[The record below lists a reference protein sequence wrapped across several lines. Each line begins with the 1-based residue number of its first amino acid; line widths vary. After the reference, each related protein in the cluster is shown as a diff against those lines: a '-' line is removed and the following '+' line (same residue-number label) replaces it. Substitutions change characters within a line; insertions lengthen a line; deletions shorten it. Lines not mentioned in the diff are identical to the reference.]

1 MVKFGIIGKQI
12 NEDDIEMRVEVEG
25 DLKTLSQMV
34 SQSMIS
40 YPEVLEVLMNAMD
53 EYNNLVLHNSSQN

>member
-53 EYNNLVLHNSSQN
+53 EYNNLVQYNSSQN